1 MQWCLQCHRDPG
13 PHLRPHGQ
21 LFDMAAPRLSEDEAR
36 NLAQLLKIES
46 TRRMTDCSTCH
57 R

>member
-1 MQWCLQCHRDPG
+1 
-13 PHLRPHGQ
+13 
-21 LFDMAAPRLSEDEAR
+21 LFDLAAPRLSEADAQSLAR
-36 NLAQLLKIES
+36 MMKLES

>member
-1 MQWCLQCHRDPG
+1 MS
-13 PHLRPHGQ
+13 
-21 LFDMAAPRLSEDEAR
+21 APRVSDADAQ
-36 NLAQLLKIES
+36 NLARLLKIES